1 MNNEIEVGIRAAQP
15 NDAGVMLAMLKQLQ
29 TESDFF
35 ELDTELDQVSAA
47 SEARQIELLNASGT
61 NLILLATAGT
71 QLIGIA
77 TVQQVSDVTGEVGVA
92 VLNDYQGMGLGTML
106 VDELLNWQLHYSELQ
121 RLVLEVKKANL
132 PAIHI
137 YHKLG
142 FKQQSETNTTI
153 WMQKDSEN

>member
-15 NDAGVMLAMLKQLQ
+15 NDAGAMLAMLKQLQ

-47 SEARQIELLNASGT
+47 SEARQIELLNSSGT

-121 RLVLEVKKANL
+121 RLVLEVKKVNL